1 MKITIVEKSPTNVKS
16 ARVLLNEKSPLSRIV
31 RENKV
36 DFLEIKALKKE
47 LMNRRKWI
55 ILVRSIIQEAKK
67 NKIETIEINWKDL
80 VDFKGLGEDL
90 SQIFAEA
97 VFMADYEFRK
107 YKNKPEEGW
116 SDLKEI
122 FIVVSKRDKSF
133 SRAKFSEGLTVA
145 RNVNFCRDLANTP
158 GEDMTPAILA
168 NITRKAIKGKK
179 IKMSVL
185 DEKQMRRKK
194 MNGVLSV
201 GKGSSFQ
208 SRFIILQYCGE
219 DIRKKPIVL
228 VGKGVTFDSGGLDT
242 KPHPAGLEMKMDM
255 SGGAAVIATIL
266 AAENLKLKRNII
278 ALIPAVENMPSGDSM
293 RPGDIIKM
301 MDGTNVEIGHTDAEG
316 RLILADA
323 LVFAK
328 SFNPEYVIDVATL
341 TGAAMVALGERASAF
356 FTDNEE
362 LSQKVMDLSEKTG
375 EYMWRL
381 PLWDE
386 YAQEIKGTHGDISN
400 IRTKGSSGIGGA
412 ITAALF
418 LKNFTKDY
426 TENWMHID
434 IAPRM
439 TAVFDEQLINGAAG
453 APVRLLIELMRKD
466 K

>member
-219 DIRKKPIVL
+219 DIR
-228 VGKGVTFDSGGLDT
+228 
-242 KPHPAGLEMKMDM
+242 
-255 SGGAAVIATIL
+255 
-266 AAENLKLKRNII
+266 
-278 ALIPAVENMPSGDSM
+278 
-293 RPGDIIKM
+293 
-301 MDGTNVEIGHTDAEG
+301 
-316 RLILADA
+316 
-323 LVFAK
+323 
-328 SFNPEYVIDVATL
+328 
-341 TGAAMVALGERASAF
+341 
-356 FTDNEE
+356 
-362 LSQKVMDLSEKTG
+362 
-375 EYMWRL
+375 
-381 PLWDE
+381 
-386 YAQEIKGTHGDISN
+386 
-400 IRTKGSSGIGGA
+400 
-412 ITAALF
+412 
-418 LKNFTKDY
+418 
-426 TENWMHID
+426 
-434 IAPRM
+434 
-439 TAVFDEQLINGAAG
+439 
-453 APVRLLIELMRKD
+453 
-466 K
+466 